1 MNLVQDVYEWLST
14 AGTTVDENMIPLSIN
29 LVDEEVDEL
38 KQAIANRDKKET
50 MDAIADI
57 FWVTMNVAYFSG
69 INPREMFEYF
79 DKVSD
84 SNWSKFTTDEF
95 TAQLTVEAYAEGT
108 HPDKPGVKID
118 TQYDKVGMWY
128 VIRNKET
135 GKILKSIDY
144 KKL

>member
-1 MNLVQDVYEWLST
+1 MNLVQDVYEWLGT
-14 AGTTVDENMIPLSIN
+14 AGAIADEDMIPLAIN

-38 KQAIANRDKKET
+38 KIAIAGRNKKET

-79 DKVSD
+79 DEVSE

-95 TAQLTVEAYAEGT
+95 TAQLTVEAYTEGT

-118 TQYDKVGMWY
+118 TYYDKVGAWY

>member
-1 MNLVQDVYEWLST
+1 MNLVQDVYEWLGT
-14 AGTTVDENMIPLSIN
+14 AGATADEDMIPLAIN

-38 KQAIANRDKKET
+38 KIAITGRNKKET

-79 DKVSD
+79 DEVSE

-118 TQYDKVGMWY
+118 TQYGKVGAWY